1 VTGDQRAYIWD
12 NQAPMG
18 IQPHQL
24 NRFGKSKWGNG
35 VDYDGLQYETS
46 DKYLGNRETAGE
58 TESLE
63 TRLQEGFWVC

>member
-1 VTGDQRAYIWD
+1 MW
-12 NQAPMG
+12 
-18 IQPHQL
+18 
-24 NRFGKSKWGNG
+24 NG